1 MNTIEKYKRYVNLNM
16 VEKVQ
21 PVVIEKAH
29 GVLITDIEGKNYID
43 CFSGIAVVNAG
54 HSNEKVIK
62 AAKVQMDKLVHCCSY
77 VYYSQPTADLA
88 EKLAQITPGR
98 LQKSFFGNG
107 GAEAME
113 GALRL
118 AKQYTGRK
126 EFIAFQA
133 SFHGRSYATLSVSGI
148 NTRKRGGG
156 PYMAGCTFLP
166 APYCYRCFF
175 ELEYPECN
183 LRCARALEDIIRF
196 NTYDDVAAFIA
207 EPILG
212 EGGIIIPPD
221 DYFLEIEKILK
232 RRKILFL
239 VDEVQTGF
247 CRTGKMFG
255 IEHYGVEPDI
265 MVMAKG
271 IADGFPLSAFI
282 TREEIADSFKPGDH
296 LSTFGGNPVS
306 CAAALANIEF
316 IVGQNLAN
324 GALKKGDFLKT
335 RLESL
340 KAKHKM
346 IGEVRGRG
354 LMIGIELVRD
364 RASKEPASQE
374 GKRIQEIC
382 RENGLLIGLGG
393 IHDNVLRIQPPLV
406 ILQDQMEEAV
416 EILEL
421 AFSKI
426 RRRKDRCTLRSTFR
440 RGHKGHE

>member
-1 MNTIEKYKRYVNLNM
+1 MNTVEKYKRYVNISM
-16 VEKVQ
+16 VEKLQ
-21 PVVIEKAH
+21 PVVIERAKGAT
-29 GVLITDIEGKNYID
+29 ITDTEGKHYID
-43 CFSGIAVVNAG
+43 CFSGIAVINTG
-54 HSNEKVIK
+54 HCNEQVVE
-62 AAKVQMDKLVHCCSY
+62 AAKAQMDELIHCCSY

-107 GAEAME
+107 GAEAIE

-118 AKQYTGRK
+118 AKQFTGK
-126 EFIAFQA
+126 TEFIALQG
-133 SFHGRSYATLSVSGI
+133 SFHGRSYATLSVTG
-148 NTRKRGGG
+148 NNARKRRGG

-175 ELEYPECN
+175 ELEYPHCH

-196 NTYDDVAAFIA
+196 NTYDSVAAFIA

-212 EGGIIIPPD
+212 EGGIITPPD

-232 RRKILFL
+232 KHEILFL

-282 TREEIADSFKPGDH
+282 AREEVADSFKPGDH

-306 CAAALANIEF
+306 CAASLANIEF
-316 IVGQNLAN
+316 MAKSNLASQVIE
-324 GALKKGDFLKT
+324 KGEFLRKE
-335 RLESL
+335 LEKL
-340 KAKHKM
+340 AIRHKL
-346 IGEVRGRG
+346 IGEIRGKG
-354 LMIGIELVRD
+354 LMVGIELVRD
-364 RASKEPASQE
+364 KQKTPANTE
-374 GKRIQEIC
+374 GNRIRDFC
-382 RENGLLIGLGG
+382 REHGLLPGLGG
-393 IHDNVLRIQPPLV
+393 IYGNVLRIQPPLV
-406 ILQDQMEEAV
+406 ITEEELLAV
-416 EILEL
+416 VKVLDS
-421 AFSKI
+421 AFAQI
-426 RRRKDRCTLRSTFR
+426 
-440 RGHKGHE
+440 